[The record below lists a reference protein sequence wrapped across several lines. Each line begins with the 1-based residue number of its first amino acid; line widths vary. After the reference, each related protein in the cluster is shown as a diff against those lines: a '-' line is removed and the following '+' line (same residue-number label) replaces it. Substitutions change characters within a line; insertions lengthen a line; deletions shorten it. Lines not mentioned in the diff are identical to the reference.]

1 MPTISHVVSHPIAFK
16 TSMLNTWL
24 PSIKRDIRV
33 PVHAGRIKG
42 FIENWSLL
50 TQDAWVLQVV
60 QGLQLPLVELPTQ
73 ELPPQELRFPVDQTE
88 LITAEVQELKS
99 KGAISLVQD
108 DTGGFISQIFIVPKK
123 DGGYR
128 PVINLRAL
136 NNYIPEEHFK
146 MEGFHM
152 VKDLIRPQDWLA
164 KIDLKD
170 AYLLVPI
177 HLDHRKYLQFRW
189 QSLTYQ
195 FNCLPFGLSCAPRVF
210 TKLMKPVVAFLREK
224 GIRLIIYLDD
234 ILVMCES
241 QEELTKQVNL
251 IQDLFAVLGLT
262 INIKKSQ
269 LSPVQEL
276 VFLGQCK

>member
-1 MPTISHVVSHPIAFK
+1 
-16 TSMLNTWL
+16 
-24 PSIKRDIRV
+24 
-33 PVHAGRIKG
+33 
-42 FIENWSLL
+42 
-50 TQDAWVLQVV
+50 
-60 QGLQLPLVELPTQ
+60 
-73 ELPPQELRFPVDQTE
+73 
-88 LITAEVQELKS
+88 
-99 KGAISLVQD
+99 
-108 DTGGFISQIFIVPKK
+108 
-123 DGGYR
+123 
-128 PVINLRAL
+128 
-136 NNYIPEEHFK
+136 

-210 TKLMKPVVAFLREK
+210 TKLMKPVVAFVREK
-224 GIRLIIYLDD
+224 GMRLIIYLDN

-262 INIKKSQ
+262 INIKKS
-269 LSPVQEL
+269 
-276 VFLGQCK
+276 